1 VRFAF
6 ILVER
11 VNHGVVILCRVLEVS
26 RSGFYSWRGRPVSAT
41 AKANMRM
48 TTEIAA
54 VHKRSRSTYG
64 SPRVHAELLANGHIV
79 SRNRVSR
86 LMRLE
91 GIHARRKR
99 RFRIT
104 TDSKHSFPIAPN
116 ELARDFEVGAP
127 NVVWVTDITYVETR
141 EGWLYLAAILDLFSR
156 RVVGWAT
163 SDSLSTQ
170 LALDALAM
178 GLRNRRPCKGLIHH
192 SDRGSQ
198 YASDDYRKALSAAG
212 IDRSMSRK
220 GDCWDNAVAESFFST
235 IKTELI
241 HEADFLDRASAAA
254 DIDEYI
260 RVFYN
265 HQRRHSHNS
274 YVSPVEFELKA
285 QIVTKAA

>member
-1 VRFAF
+1 
-6 ILVER
+6 
-11 VNHGVVILCRVLEVS
+11 
-26 RSGFYSWRGRPVSAT
+26 
-41 AKANMRM
+41 
-48 TTEIAA
+48 
-54 VHKRSRSTYG
+54 
-64 SPRVHAELLANGHIV
+64 
-79 SRNRVSR
+79 
-86 LMRLE
+86 
-91 GIHARRKR
+91 
-99 RFRIT
+99 
-104 TDSKHSFPIAPN
+104 
-116 ELARDFEVGAP
+116 
-127 NVVWVTDITYVETR
+127 
-141 EGWLYLAAILDLFSR
+141 
-156 RVVGWAT
+156 
-163 SDSLSTQ
+163 
-170 LALDALAM
+170 M
-178 GLRNRRPCKGLIHH
+178 GLRNRMPCKGLIHH

-285 QIVTKAA
+285 QIATKAA